1 MTVFEPA
8 MPETGVLD
16 GVMTRKVKRGS
27 AAVIKALP
35 MVISVSNHPP

>member
-1 MTVFEPA
+1 MCEPA
-8 MPETGVLD
+8 MPETGVPD

-35 MVISVSNHPP
+35 MVISASNHPP